1 MKLAIDKSDSRWIK
15 KSQKG
20 PCFKMERHPAYY
32 EKHNKTTGGPDMK
45 MLKKLAAL
53 ILAAT
58 MVLVL
63 FTACGGDGG
72 STGTREP
79 EKEKAAFE
87 SIAKDNRM
95 AATAK
100 VNDPQLQAVAEKHLN
115 EDLQAQID
123 FFGAKFFGK
132 VHVEGKEEEYL
143 TITVTTKY
151 DYGSFLTK
159 ILKAVESEINREV
172 GTNVKVDGNGSWT
185 KLGVVV
191 KSDNSHSYM
200 AVAFQ
205 IRNPKYKK

>member
-1 MKLAIDKSDSRWIK
+1 
-15 KSQKG
+15 
-20 PCFKMERHPAYY
+20 
-32 EKHNKTTGGPDMK
+32 MK

-79 EKEKAAFE
+79 EKEAKAFATF
-87 SIAKDNRM
+87 SKNDRV
-95 AATAK
+95 AAEVN
-100 VNDPQLQAVAEKHLN
+100 VNDPQLQAVAEKYLD
-115 EDLQAQID
+115 EDLRAKVD
-123 FFGAKFFGK
+123 FFGASFFGK
-132 VHVEGKEEEYL
+132 VHVDGKEEEYL
-143 TITVTTKY
+143 TITVTTRY

-205 IRNPKYKK
+205 IKNPKK

>member
-1 MKLAIDKSDSRWIK
+1 
-15 KSQKG
+15 
-20 PCFKMERHPAYY
+20 
-32 EKHNKTTGGPDMK
+32 MK

-63 FTACGGDGG
+63 FTACGDGG
-72 STGTREP
+72 GTGTREP
-79 EKEKAAFE
+79 EKEAKAFATF
-87 SIAKDNRM
+87 SKNDRV
-95 AATAK
+95 AADAR
-100 VNDPQLQAVAEKHLN
+100 VNDPQLQAVAEKHLD
-115 EDLQAQID
+115 EDLQAKVD
-123 FFGAKFFGK
+123 FFGAKLFGK

-143 TITVTTKY
+143 TITVTTRY

-205 IRNPKYKK
+205 IKNPKK

>member
-1 MKLAIDKSDSRWIK
+1 
-15 KSQKG
+15 
-20 PCFKMERHPAYY
+20 
-32 EKHNKTTGGPDMK
+32 MK

-53 ILAAT
+53 VLAAT

-132 VHVEGKEEEYL
+132 VHVDGKEEEYL
-143 TITVTTKY
+143 TITVTTRY

-159 ILKAVESEINREV
+159 ILEAVESEINREV

-205 IRNPKYKK
+205 IKNPKK

>member
-1 MKLAIDKSDSRWIK
+1 
-15 KSQKG
+15 
-20 PCFKMERHPAYY
+20 
-32 EKHNKTTGGPDMK
+32 MK

-63 FTACGGDGG
+63 FTACGGDSG

-87 SIAKDNRM
+87 SIAKDN
-95 AATAK
+95 
-100 VNDPQLQAVAEKHLN
+100 PQLQAVAEKHLN

-132 VHVEGKEEEYL
+132 VHVDGKEEEYL
-143 TITVTTKY
+143 TITVTTRY

-205 IRNPKYKK
+205 IKNPKK

>member
-1 MKLAIDKSDSRWIK
+1 
-15 KSQKG
+15 
-20 PCFKMERHPAYY
+20 
-32 EKHNKTTGGPDMK
+32 MK

-115 EDLQAQID
+115 KDLQAQEDLQAQID

>member
-1 MKLAIDKSDSRWIK
+1 
-15 KSQKG
+15 
-20 PCFKMERHPAYY
+20 
-32 EKHNKTTGGPDMK
+32 MK

-53 ILAAT
+53 VLAAT

-79 EKEKAAFE
+79 EKEKVAFDA
-87 SIAKDNRM
+87 IVGDNRV

-151 DYGSFLTK
+151 DYGSFVSAFMEALQRE
-159 ILKAVESEINREV
+159 INSEI
-172 GTNVKVDGNGSWT
+172 GTNVNVDGKGSWT

-191 KSDNSHSYM
+191 KSDSSHSYM

-205 IRNPKYKK
+205 IKNPKK

>member
-1 MKLAIDKSDSRWIK
+1 
-15 KSQKG
+15 
-20 PCFKMERHPAYY
+20 
-32 EKHNKTTGGPDMK
+32 MK

-87 SIAKDNRM
+87 LIAKDNRM

-123 FFGAKFFGK
+123 FFGAKLFGK
-132 VHVEGKEEEYL
+132 VHVEGKEEEYQ
-143 TITVTTKY
+143 TITVTTRY

-172 GTNVKVDGNGSWT
+172 GTNVNVNGNGSWT
-185 KLGVVV
+185 KLGLVV

-205 IRNPKYKK
+205 IKNPKK

>member
-1 MKLAIDKSDSRWIK
+1 
-15 KSQKG
+15 
-20 PCFKMERHPAYY
+20 
-32 EKHNKTTGGPDMK
+32 MK

-63 FTACGGDGG
+63 FTACGDGG
-72 STGTREP
+72 NTGTREP
-79 EKEKAAFE
+79 EKEAKAFATF
-87 SIAKDNRM
+87 SKNDRV
-95 AATAK
+95 AAEVN
-100 VNDPQLQAVAEKHLN
+100 VNDPQLQAVAEKHLD
-115 EDLQAQID
+115 EDLQAKVD
-123 FFGAKFFGK
+123 FFGAKLFGK

>member
-1 MKLAIDKSDSRWIK
+1 
-15 KSQKG
+15 
-20 PCFKMERHPAYY
+20 
-32 EKHNKTTGGPDMK
+32 MK

-79 EKEKAAFE
+79 DKEAKAFATF
-87 SIAKDNRM
+87 SKNDRV
-95 AATAK
+95 AAEVN
-100 VNDPQLQAVAEKHLN
+100 VNDPQLQAVAEKYLD
-115 EDLQAQID
+115 EDLRAKVD
-123 FFGAKFFGK
+123 FFGASFFGK

-143 TITVTTKY
+143 TITVTTRY

-172 GTNVKVDGNGSWT
+172 GTNVNVNGNGSWT
-185 KLGVVV
+185 KLGLVV

-205 IRNPKYKK
+205 IKNPKK

>member
-1 MKLAIDKSDSRWIK
+1 
-15 KSQKG
+15 
-20 PCFKMERHPAYY
+20 
-32 EKHNKTTGGPDMK
+32 
-45 MLKKLAAL
+45 
-53 ILAAT
+53 

-63 FTACGGDGG
+63 FTACG

-87 SIAKDNRM
+87 SIAGDKRV
-95 AATAK
+95 ATTAK

-151 DYGSFLTK
+151 DYGPFVNAILTGIEREIGK
-159 ILKAVESEINREV
+159 EIN
-172 GTNVKVDGNGSWT
+172 NNINVDGKGSWV

-191 KSDNSHSYM
+191 KSDSGHSYM

-205 IRNPKYKK
+205 ILNPKYNK

>member
-1 MKLAIDKSDSRWIK
+1 MITTQQNDWRSRH
-15 KSQKG
+15 
-20 PCFKMERHPAYY
+20 ENA
-32 EKHNKTTGGPDMK
+32 E
-45 MLKKLAAL
+45 KLAAL

-63 FTACGGDGG
+63 FTACGDGG

-87 SIAKDNRM
+87 LIAKDSRM

-123 FFGAKFFGK
+123 FFGAKLFGK

-143 TITVTTKY
+143 TVTVTAKY
-151 DYGSFLTK
+151 EYGSFLTK

-172 GTNVKVDGNGSWT
+172 GTNVNVNGNGSWT

-205 IRNPKYKK
+205 IKNPKK

>member
-1 MKLAIDKSDSRWIK
+1 MKLAIDKSDSRW
-15 KSQKG
+15 
-20 PCFKMERHPAYY
+20 MEGHPAYD

-79 EKEKAAFE
+79 EKEKVAFDA
-87 SIAKDNRM
+87 IVGDNRV

>member
-1 MKLAIDKSDSRWIK
+1 M
-15 KSQKG
+15 
-20 PCFKMERHPAYY
+20 
-32 EKHNKTTGGPDMK
+32 
-45 MLKKLAAL
+45 
-53 ILAAT
+53 
-58 MVLVL
+58 
-63 FTACGGDGG
+63 
-72 STGTREP
+72 
-79 EKEKAAFE
+79 
-87 SIAKDNRM
+87 
-95 AATAK
+95 
-100 VNDPQLQAVAEKHLN
+100 AEKHLN

-191 KSDNSHSYM
+191 SDNSHSYM